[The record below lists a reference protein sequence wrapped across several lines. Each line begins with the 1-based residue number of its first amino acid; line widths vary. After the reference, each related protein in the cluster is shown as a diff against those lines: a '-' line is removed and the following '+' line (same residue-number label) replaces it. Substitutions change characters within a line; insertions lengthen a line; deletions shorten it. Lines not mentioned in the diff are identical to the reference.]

1 MLARTMQGRVMVLV
15 LALTLAA
22 GVLEFAGASWSHV
35 IAGISSG
42 TVLCRVVKQP

>member
-15 LALTLAA
+15 LALTVAA
-22 GVLEFAGASWSHV
+22 GVVEFVGANWSHV
-35 IAGISSG
+35 ITGISRA